1 MMVLNNTTINNIT
14 LLNMKYITI
23 VLAFLAMACNN
34 RAEDAHE
41 HNPDG
46 SHIGDEVPTLSY
58 TIWTDDTEL
67 FVEFPALIVGNPSRF
82 AAHFTV
88 LEKHRPVRE
97 GSVTVSLIK
106 GGKGI
111 RNTVDAPTSPG
122 IFSPAIQPKEAGNH
136 QLVFELITP
145 EYSDKITVDDVT
157 VFANADEAIKA
168 LETDAGDAS
177 ISFLKEQAWKID
189 FQTAPVVSGEIYDV
203 IHTSGVWMPSP
214 GSVKSLPAKANGVV
228 DFKVENLTEGTEV
241 KQGQLLMSL
250 DSRGL
255 ASNNLSTDIASAKA
269 KFQQAKSEYER
280 KKELYESKIVP
291 KSEFEKVESGY
302 EIAKA
307 NYQSL
312 VSGVSGGSKQ
322 IRAPFDGFIKSILV
336 SNGDY
341 AEQGTPLLSVGTHQ
355 SRMLK
360 AQVAPNYGLAMD
372 NVQGIWYQA
381 KDGQWHNVAEAEG
394 KIISISRDVEREQ
407 PLISVFAQVNTM
419 VDMPVG
425 SLTPVQI
432 AMGNAVQNTM
442 VPVNAL
448 LEDYGNYSVIV
459 QLSGEGFERR
469 PVKIG
474 KRNGENVEI
483 LSNLAIGEVVVT
495 TGVYQVKMASM
506 SGSTPAHGHE
516 H

>member
-1 MMVLNNTTINNIT
+1 MR
-14 LLNMKYITI
+14 YIII
-23 VLAFLAMACNN
+23 VLAFLAMSCNN
-34 RAEDAHE
+34 RAEDAHA
-41 HNPDG
+41 HNEDG
-46 SHIGDEVPTLSY
+46 SHVGEEIPRLSE
-58 TIWTDDTEL
+58 TIWTDETEL
-67 FVEFPALIVGNPSRF
+67 FVEFPALVVGNGSKF

-88 LEKHRPVRE
+88 LDKHQPVRE

-106 GGKGI
+106 DGQGI

-122 IFSPAIQPKEAGNH
+122 IFSPSIQPKEAGNY
-136 QLVFELITP
+136 QLVFELTTP
-145 EYSDKITVDDVT
+145 DYSDKIMIDNVKVY
-157 VFANADEAIKA
+157 ANADEAIEV
-168 LETDAGDAS
+168 LGTEEEDGS

-189 FQTAPVVSGEIYDV
+189 FQTAPVISGKIYDV
-203 IHTSGVWMPSP
+203 INTSGVWMPSP
-214 GSVKSLPAKANGVV
+214 GSTKSLAAKSNGVV
-228 DFKVENLTEGTEV
+228 DFKVNSLTEGTAV

-250 DSRGL
+250 NSQGL

-291 KSEFEKVESGY
+291 KSEFEKVESSF

-322 IRAPFDGFIKSILV
+322 IRAPFDGFIKSITV

-341 AEQGTPLLSVGTHQ
+341 VEQGVALVTVGTHQ
-355 SRMLK
+355 SRVLK
-360 AQVAPNYGLAMD
+360 AQLAPNYGLTMG
-372 NVQGIWYQA
+372 NVQGIWYQDNDNQW
-381 KDGQWHNVAEAEG
+381 KDVTDAEG
-394 KIISISRDVEREQ
+394 KILSIGKDVEREN
-407 PLISVFAQVNTM
+407 PLISVFAEVNAT
-419 VDMPVG
+419 VDMPIG

-432 AMGNAVQNTM
+432 AMGNATQNTM
-442 VPVNAL
+442 IPVSAL
-448 LEDYGNYSVIV
+448 LEDYGSYSVMV
-459 QLSGEGFERR
+459 QLSGESFERR

-483 LSNLAIGEVVVT
+483 LQGLQVGEVVVT
-495 TGVYQVKMASM
+495 TGAYQVKMASM